1 MDNLSDRLGELIGR
15 HTVAPIT
22 ALRDAGFLSWM
33 LAGIWLLWPVALQ
46 SVIHPSDAVGFESW
60 IQGLPVA
67 EYISR
72 RAWAA
77 GLTISLLALVVLG
90 LVHFLVLLLI
100 YRRTQKEFSL
110 WLIGLLGIA
119 GLANAVWWLR
129 TGYFDLSGALAG
141 LGTPAILIVCEMV
154 FEGLGKQ
161 FVFGKGN
168 RVEAPY

>member
-1 MDNLSDRLGELIGR
+1 MDDLIDRLGELIGR

-22 ALRDAGFLSWM
+22 ALRDAGILSWI

-46 SVIHPSDAVGFESW
+46 TVFHPSDAVGFQSW

-72 RAWAA
+72 QAWAG
-77 GLTISLLALVVLG
+77 GLIISLLALAVLG

-100 YRRTQKEFSL
+100 YRRTQMEFSL

-119 GLANAVWWLR
+119 VVANGVWWLR
-129 TGYFDLSGALAG
+129 TGYFDLSGAFAG

-154 FEGLGKQ
+154 FEALGKE

-168 RVEAPY
+168 RVGAPY